1 MVPPRQRPET
11 SSRRQNCK
19 PRTMDVNFTPLLP
32 AAQLLVTALVVMLR
46 DLFIKEHEPKHILVF
61 LSFVGIALAAGETVA
76 LLGVEERAFN
86 DSIVLDNFAL
96 FFGLIF
102 MFAAAL
108 TILSSIGYVRQAGI
122 QEGEFYSLLLFATV
136 GMMLMAGAN
145 DLMVFFL
152 GLETM
157 SVAVYVLTGMLRTDA
172 RSSEAAMKYFLMGAF
187 ATGFLLYGIALIYGA
202 TGSTNLNVIADY
214 LAKQPSEWPL
224 YLIGGGFLLLIG
236 FVFKVGAVPF
246 HFWVPDVYEG
256 APTPVTG
263 FMSVAVK
270 AAAFAA
276 WARILTHKLS
286 PLESDWVFPLWILAI
301 VTMTLGNLLAI
312 GQSSVKRMLAY
323 SSIAHAG
330 YLLIPIV
337 VGEEWGGM
345 PLLFYVAAYAFM
357 TFGAFAVLTSLA
369 EDDNPRESYRD
380 FAGLGFKRPLLGFA
394 MSLFMLS
401 LAGFP
406 PLGGF
411 VGKFYVFRS
420 AVLAGYVGLA
430 IIGVLNSVLSVVY
443 YLRVIVAMYMEE
455 GGAEG
460 KSLRQLPFV
469 YTAIIVAVIGTIY
482 LGIMPAATLDWSRIA
497 FSSLE

>member
-1 MVPPRQRPET
+1 
-11 SSRRQNCK
+11 
-19 PRTMDVNFTPLLP
+19 MDVNFTPLLP
-32 AAQLLVTALVVMLR
+32 TAQLLVTALVVMLR
-46 DLFIKEHEPKHILVF
+46 DLFIEEHEPKRILVF
-61 LSFVGIALAAGETVA
+61 LSLVGIGLAAGETLA
-76 LLGVEERAFN
+76 LWGVQESAFH
-86 DSIVLDNFAL
+86 DSIVLDNFAHY
-96 FFGLIF
+96 FALIF
-102 MFAAAL
+102 MLAAGL
-108 TILSSIGYVRQAGI
+108 TILSSIDYVRQAGI
-122 QEGEFYSLLLFATV
+122 HEGEFYALVLFATV
-136 GMMLMAGAN
+136 GMMLMAAAN

-157 SVAVYVLTGMLRTDA
+157 SIAVYVLTGMWRTNS

-202 TGSTNLNVIADY
+202 TGSTNLELISDY
-214 LAKQPSEWPL
+214 LAEQPSEWPL

-236 FVFKVGAVPF
+236 FAFKVGAVPF

-276 WARILTHKLS
+276 WARILLHKLS
-286 PLESDWVFPLWILAI
+286 ALDSDWLFPLWVITI
-301 VTMTLGNLLAI
+301 GTMTLGNLLAI
-312 GQSSVKRMLAY
+312 TQSSVKRMLAY

-330 YLLIPIV
+330 YLLIAIV
-337 VGEEWGGM
+337 VGAEWGGL
-345 PLLFYVAAYAFM
+345 PLLFYVLTYSFM
-357 TFGAFAVLTSLA
+357 TIGAFAVLSCLSEA
-369 EDDNPRESYRD
+369 DNQRENYRD
-380 FAGLGFKRPLLGFA
+380 FAGLGFKRPFLGLA

-411 VGKFYVFRS
+411 AGKFYVFRA
-420 AVLAGYVGLA
+420 AVLSGHIGLA
-430 IIGVLNSVLSVVY
+430 IIGVLNSLLSVIY

-460 KSLRQLPFV
+460 KSFRQASAV
-469 YTAIIVAVIGTIY
+469 YVAIAVAVIGTLY
-482 LGIMPAATLDWSRIA
+482 LGILPASALNWSRIA
-497 FSSLE
+497 FASLE